1 MTGEGETPMA
11 SAFETLTKMQA
22 AAWDSAPFEN
32 VAENTADINERLI
45 GELGVHP
52 GERWLDIATGTGAI
66 ALRVARKGAEVTAQD
81 FAPRLIATARRFA
94 EAEGLAITFDVGDCQ
109 ALPYADGSFDVVSS
123 SLGAVFAPDHH
134 AVAHELARVCRP
146 GGRLGLVSWRP
157 GGDSEKFHRIIARF
171 SPPPPAGVGSPFAW
185 GRPAYVEE
193 LLGKAFTLAFH
204 GGVSPMH
211 GDSPEALRDLVLTSF
226 GPMKA
231 LFDRLDED
239 RREEL
244 RQALADFFKQSQQA
258 DGSVAVP
265 REYLLTIGLRR
276 NS

>member
-1 MTGEGETPMA
+1 MA

-32 VAENTADINERLI
+32 VADNTADINENLI
-45 GELGVHP
+45 GRLGVHP
-52 GERWLDIATGTGAI
+52 GERWLDIATGTGSV
-66 ALRVARKGAEVTAQD
+66 ALLAARKGVRVTAQD

-94 EAEGLAITFDVGDCQ
+94 EDEELTITFDVGDCQ
-109 ALPYADGSFDVVSS
+109 TLPYADGSFDVVTSA
-123 SLGAVFAPDHH
+123 LGAVFAPDHH

-146 GGRLGLVSWRP
+146 GGRLGLISWRP
-157 GGDSEKFHRIIARF
+157 GGDSEKFYSISARF
-171 SPPPPAGVGSPFAW
+171 NPPPPEGVGSPFAW
-185 GRPAYVEE
+185 GRPAYVEAM
-193 LLGKAFTLAFH
+193 LGKAFTLEFH
-204 GGVSPMH
+204 EGISPMY
-211 GDSPEALRDLVLTSF
+211 GASPEALRDLVLTSF

-231 LFDRLDED
+231 LFDRLDEG

-244 RQALADFFKQSQQA
+244 REAVADFFGKHRQA

-265 REYLLTIGLRR
+265 REYLLTIGIRR